1 MAPAAKVSARK
12 PPALRPGDT
21 IAVVAPAS
29 NVDPKAFQA
38 GCDHLR
44 RLGYKVVS
52 LDSIF
57 DQDLYFAGSA
67 ARRARELE
75 EMFERDDVRAIL
87 CARGGY
93 GSNYLLRE
101 LDVAKIGRH
110 PKIFIGYSD
119 ITTLLTWFHDAAG
132 LVTFHGP
139 MLCRD
144 FAAENG
150 VDLVS
155 WNAAIGGRPE
165 WELASSAAAGFQPLV
180 EGSAEGIVYG
190 GCLSIVVASLGT
202 RWEIQTRG
210 KILFLEDVN
219 AKPYQVDRMLMQLK
233 LAGKLE
239 QARGLIFGQML
250 DCVQAPGQP
259 YALQEVVRRVV
270 GELGLPVAY
279 GLRSG
284 HVERENLTLPLGVK
298 AALNVSRD
306 SARLKFLEAAAIAA
320 VAPVPL
326 AQS

>member
-1 MAPAAKVSARK
+1 MSPAAKAPTCK

-21 IAVVAPAS
+21 ISIVAPAS

-38 GCDHLR
+38 GGDRLR
-44 RLGYKVVS
+44 SLGYKTVS

-75 EMFERDDVRAIL
+75 EMFERDDVHAIL

-101 LDVAKIGRH
+101 IDLDKIRRH

-150 VDLVS
+150 VNLSS
-155 WNAAIGGRPE
+155 WNAAMDGRRD
-165 WELASSAAAGFQPLV
+165 WELASGAVAGFESLV
-180 EGSAEGIVYG
+180 EGSAKGVLYG
-190 GCLSIVVASLGT
+190 GCLSILVASLGT
-202 RWEIQTRG
+202 PWEIQTRG

-219 AKPYQVDRMLMQLK
+219 AKPYQVDRMLRQLK
-233 LAGKLE
+233 LAGKLK

-259 YALQEVVRRVV
+259 YTLQEVVRRVV
-270 GELGLPVAY
+270 GDLGIPVAY
-279 GLRSG
+279 GLGSG
-284 HVERENLTLPLGVK
+284 HVERENVTLPLGVK
-298 AALNVSRD
+298 VALTVGRE
-306 SARLKFLEAAAIAA
+306 SARLKFLEAATTAA
-320 VAPVPL
+320 AAPVPV